1 MEQFGR
7 YELSHRLAAGGMAEI
22 FLASTVSIEG
32 FQKQL
37 IIKRMLPKWSKEKNF
52 VAKFI
57 DEAKLSAKL
66 HHSNIV
72 QVFDFGR
79 HEDHYFLAL
88 EYVYGVDLAEVIREA
103 RRRRRRIPDTLA
115 AYITEGVCTGLDFA
129 HEYRDPNIGALNIV
143 HRDVSPGNILITFSG
158 QMKVVD
164 FGIAIA
170 TVRSSS
176 TEPGT
181 IHGKV
186 AYMSPEQARGEVLDK
201 RTDLYST
208 GLILYEL
215 VTGVRAMQTPNVRD
229 LLRMAQHPSLQPA
242 ESFREDLSPDL
253 ADIIRT
259 ALAPNRK
266 DRYKNCQDFAEAL
279 QRYRVR
285 HNALESSLTL
295 GRFIRELFPEGP
307 PEKRGAENKKRM
319 TRALDPN
326 KTAQKMASEAFAMT
340 EVNTAWERQAAPY
353 LKRIIADPNVWTLL
367 ELAEEAQSRGL
378 DGTARGLYRAAAA
391 KFQQQGLSLPA
402 LTTYRTLMEAG
413 TYGPHIEK
421 EIIQLRRMKG
431 RSNAELSPLVQIDD
445 PLINAVVNK
454 IFFDP
459 EDQSVPAVV
468 PSPAVIADLSDEEFV
483 ALIRVVRVRHADA
496 GAVLLSEGQAA
507 QSLYLIGKGRVVVT
521 AKNSRGE
528 NFTVESL
535 THGDIFGES
544 GFFGGKSQ
552 VNVLAFDAV
561 DYFEIRR
568 SDLMRIAESL
578 PNLRTRVEAVYKER
592 VADALLWRSPLFGV
606 LSAKERKRLLEG
618 AGFRTYE
625 RGDIVVEAGDNVDD
639 IHIVK
644 AGSLAAYDGRTKV
657 RSFSVNQL
665 FGEVTALRRVPQPH
679 TVRALASSETLVVSG
694 GTLWRILRK
703 NAEAKKWF
711 DQALALFDEESS
723 SGATAGADRH
733 RS

>member
-57 DEAKLSAKL
+57 DEAKLCAKL

-79 HEDHYFLAL
+79 HDDHYFLAL
-88 EYVYGVDLAEVIREA
+88 EYVYGIDLAEMIREA
-103 RRRRRRIPDTLA
+103 RRRRRRVPDTLA
-115 AYITEGVCTGLDFA
+115 AYIIEGVCTGLDFA

-158 QMKVVD
+158 QMKVAD

-186 AYMSPEQARGEVLDK
+186 AYMSPEQARGEPLDR

-215 VTGVRAMQTPNVRD
+215 VTGVRALQSPNVRD

-242 ESFREDLSPDL
+242 ESFRDDLSPDL
-253 ADIIRT
+253 ADIIHT
-259 ALAPNRK
+259 ALAIDRK
-266 DRYKNCQDFAEAL
+266 DRYKTCQDFAEAL

-285 HNALESSLTL
+285 HTALESSLTL

-307 PEKRGAENKKRM
+307 PEKRGAENKKRK
-319 TRALDPN
+319 TRGIDPN
-326 KTAQKMASEAFAMT
+326 KTVKKLASEALAMT

-353 LKRIIADPNVWTLL
+353 LKRIIAEPNVWTLV
-367 ELAEEAQSRGL
+367 ELAEEAQGRGL
-378 DGTARGLYRAAAA
+378 DATARGLYRAAAA
-391 KFQQQGLSLPA
+391 KFTQQGLLLPA
-402 LTTYRTLMEAG
+402 LTTYRSLMEAEAG
-413 TYGPHIEK
+413 TRGSHIEK
-421 EIIQLRRMKG
+421 EIVQLRRMKG
-431 RSNAELSPLVQIDD
+431 RSNRELAPLAAIDD
-445 PLINAVVNK
+445 PLIGAVVSK

-459 EDQSVPAVV
+459 DDESPPVVVPPPAVL
-468 PSPAVIADLSDEEFV
+468 ADLSDEEFL

-496 GAVLLSEGQAA
+496 GAVLLSEGQNA
-507 QSLYLIGKGRVVVT
+507 QSLYLIAKGRVVVT
-521 AKNSRGE
+521 AKNGRGDS
-528 NFTVESL
+528 FTVESL
-535 THGDIFGES
+535 THGDVFGES
-544 GFFGGKSQ
+544 GFFGGASR

-561 DYFEIRR
+561 DYFEIKRT
-568 SDLMRIAESL
+568 DLMRIAESL
-578 PNLRTRVEAVYKER
+578 PNIRRRIEAVYKER
-592 VADALLWRSPLFGV
+592 VADALLWQSPLFGV

-618 AGFRTYE
+618 AAFRPFA
-625 RGDIVVEAGDNVDD
+625 RGDVVVEAGDNADD

-644 AGSLAAYDGRTKV
+644 AGSLAAYEGKNKV
-657 RSFSVNQL
+657 RNFGVNQV
-665 FGEVTALRRVPQPH
+665 FGEVTALHRVPQPY
-679 TVRALASSETLVVSG
+679 TVRALTESETLVVSG

-703 NAEAKKWF
+703 NPDAKKSF
-711 DQALALFDEESS
+711 DLALGSRDE
-723 SGATAGADRH
+723 
-733 RS
+733 